1 MQTEASHADVE
12 MYDVVFVH
20 VCDALTDL
28 TQPADTLHLSVI
40 VQLNDSCQQ
49 IDT

>member
-1 MQTEASHADVE
+1 MPGLTDLISKTQVDKGYSILMQTEATHADVE

-28 TQPADTLHLSVI
+28 T
-40 VQLNDSCQQ
+40 
-49 IDT
+49 